1 MKASAVVVLGF
12 TLILISGAIL
22 AYKSLT
28 DYPPILGSG
37 DGNGTYMDYV
47 VFFCFG
53 LGGAGVLI
61 LLFAFF
67 QWFTSW
73 GPEHGIMVKR
83 SNSRS

>member
-1 MKASAVVVLGF
+1 MKASAVVLLGI

-22 AYKSLT
+22 AYRSLT
-28 DYPPILGSG
+28 DYPPLLGSG
-37 DGNGTYMDYV
+37 DGQATYADYIA
-47 VFFCFG
+47 FFCFG

-61 LLFAFF
+61 LLFAFL

-83 SNSRS
+83 SNRRS